1 MRIRRP
7 SCNCDVDNCARHSP
21 LHNPRATNFDI
32 LRTGANFR
40 LASSKSMAPCT
51 KGREHRHPRRSN
63 ILIFCL
69 VPACVFLGFWVFFAT
84 AFFADFAPFAAT
96 VFDFA
101 ASCSAANAF
110 LTSVSVRMAVTRLLR
125 PRTEAFL
132 GPALGN
138 GCTSVGSN
146 CARELVCCGVV
157 FVCCSGCGVRDGGVS
172 WKGKTAL

>member
-1 MRIRRP
+1 MHKRQRTSSSSSLEYI
-7 SCNCDVDNCARHSP
+7 NFLFGAR
-21 LHNPRATNFDI
+21 
-32 LRTGANFR
+32 LR
-40 LASSKSMAPCT
+40 
-51 KGREHRHPRRSN
+51 
-63 ILIFCL
+63 
-69 VPACVFLGFWVFFAT
+69 FLGFWVFLAT

-96 VFDFA
+96 FFDFA

-110 LTSVSVRMAVTRLLR
+110 LTGVSVRMAVTRFLR